1 MNDPVATQLEAV
13 LREALPAGLAVAA
26 AAVSAGGGTLLGS
39 EAEAARRMAPR
50 RQQEFA
56 TGRACARRALAALGY
71 PEAAIPMGPDRSPA
85 WPAGICASI
94 THASGYALAAAAP
107 RGLLAGLGIDLEDCA
122 PLDADLVARVCSPAE
137 AACHPLDIPPGA
149 WPRAV
154 FSAKESLYKCVHAR
168 VGRFIDFSEIE
179 VRPGA
184 GGALVFAPATMG
196 AGLQLVRAVT
206 GCYRAAG
213 DFVVTAA
220 WLGTGVQAPP

>member
-1 MNDPVATQLEAV
+1 MHDPVASQLEAV
-13 LREALPAGLAVAA
+13 LREALPAGVAVAA
-26 AAVSAGGGTLLGS
+26 AAVSAAGALLGV
-39 EAEAARRMAPR
+39 EAEAARPMAPR

-56 TGRACARRALAALGY
+56 AGRACARRALAALGH

-137 AACHPLDIPPGA
+137 AACHPRDIPPGA

-168 VGRFIDFSEIE
+168 IGRFIDFTEIE
-179 VRPGA
+179 VRAGV
-184 GGALVFAPATMG
+184 GGALVFAPATAG
-196 AGLQLVRAVT
+196 AGLRLVTAVT
-206 GCYRAAG
+206 GCYRVAG
-213 DFVVTAA
+213 EFVVTAA
-220 WLGTGVQAPP
+220 WLGSGVQAPP